1 MTMNMGTKTNL
12 YFESKAKGM
21 PADTFRVIGFKGHE
35 EISRPFRFEIE
46 LASEKSDIDVEEIL
60 RWPAFL
66 AIERDGGIRRI
77 HGVLGEFEQMREGPL
92 DLYHYRAVLVPR
104 LWLLSMSSQ
113 NQIYQNKSVPQIIE
127 EELKGTRN
135 KGPAELATAG
145 LTAGDFELRLTRKYS
160 AREYTVQ
167 YQESD
172 LDFISRL
179 MEHEGI
185 FYFFEHDEDKEKI
198 IITDNNI
205 HFPAMAEESTIRYRP
220 PSGMAAV
227 GEESV
232 QSISC
237 RSRRMPK
244 KVILKDYNYRTPHVP
259 LQGEAAVDTKG
270 HGLIS
275 EYGNHFKKPEEG
287 VLLARIRA
295 EEIRCRQKVF
305 EGEGDCSQFR
315 PGHRY
320 TLDEHYREDFNREYV
335 ITGVSHTGTQ
345 PIASASG
352 TTDEGREQPSYC
364 NEFTAIPSDVPFRP
378 ERRTPK
384 PKLYGIM
391 HAHVDSAL
399 LEDRA
404 EIDQQ
409 GRYKVVMPFDLSGA
423 GEGKASRF
431 IRMAQPYGGKNQGM
445 HFPLHKGT
453 EVIWACIDGDP
464 DRPIILGAVP
474 NPLNPSVVTDSNY
487 TKNVIRTAS
496 GSFLEFNDGPGLG
509 AVVQKVTGSQ
519 LQLQQQYQKDEA
531 SNEKSAYTSSG
542 TGVNREDAV
551 GKTPNTAGYHLSA
564 DDQEAA
570 GVGNL
575 VQQRQ
580 CQDPVDHGETTTTD
594 KWFRVRVPDYE
605 DTKDV
610 YLRMGDT
617 PSAASQSDSPSLV
630 ADGKPAGW
638 YDYTDGVHTSIS
650 GPTVDPAD
658 TSILDDPNRRRAE
671 PPNVD
676 AAMWTEYGI
685 GTPPPSPYAE
695 YEPMPGTKDAGFWRP
710 SPGKT
715 EIEDVINKK
724 NRRYYPYWDEKTSK
738 RQQYD
743 ADPSRNQWKYSYD
756 VKKDDL
762 VRGSHND
769 HVLGD
774 RMTTIEGTWTV
785 DAKGHLYNTAWG
797 HVHSDYYQ
805 NHSESYYGDVLDVYG
820 QPDADVTVTEIAY
833 GPKYEWHFG
842 DKVEVVHTDGG
853 TIYEYHKANK
863 TEYVEGY
870 MEEDHLGGK
879 KTTIRGSE
887 KGPEIVEKLFV
898 DDETTV
904 HVDYGGW
911 VAGDFMH
918 TIESYHGSKEERYYG
933 AHSSMDLGL
942 KNDFFLGPLKIDVMA
957 GIILANYGVFV
968 HDLYGALHFES
979 GMVSIQEGEVDL
991 KKGDISVKLLSGVN
1005 VVT

>member
-1 MTMNMGTKTNL
+1 MNANLTTNL
-12 YFESKAKGM
+12 YFESKGKKV
-21 PADTFRVIGFKGHE
+21 PADTFRVISFEGQE

-46 LASEKSDIDVEEIL
+46 LASERPDIDVHDIL

-66 AIERDGGIRRI
+66 AIERNGEVRKI
-77 HGVLGEFEQMREGPL
+77 HGILAEFEQKGEGPL
-92 DLYHYRAVLVPR
+92 DLCYYRAVLVPR
-104 LWLLSMSSQ
+104 LWLLSMSRQ

-127 EELKGTRN
+127 EELKGARN

-185 FYFFEHDEDKEKI
+185 FYFFEHDDNKEKI

-205 HFPAMAEESTIRYRP
+205 HFPALAEESTVLYRP

-227 GEESV
+227 SEESIR
-232 QSISC
+232 SMSC

-295 EEIRCRQKVF
+295 EEMRCRQQVF
-305 EGEGDCSQFR
+305 GGNGDCSKFS

-320 TLDEHYREDFNREYV
+320 TLDEHYRQDFNREYV
-335 ITGVSHTGTQ
+335 IIGVGHTGTQ
-345 PIASASG
+345 AIAGASG
-352 TTDEGREQPSYC
+352 LGDEEREESSYR
-364 NEFTAIPSDVPFRP
+364 NEFTAIRSDVPFRP

-404 EIDQQ
+404 EIDEQ

-423 GEGKASRF
+423 GQGKASRY
-431 IRMAQPYGGKNQGM
+431 IRMAQPYGGKSQGM

-453 EVIWACIDGDP
+453 EVIWACVGGDP

-519 LQLQQQYQKDEA
+519 LQRQRQYQKGEDG
-531 SNEKSAYTSSG
+531 NENAYCTSSG
-542 TGVNREDAV
+542 AGLNRENT
-551 GKTPNTAGYHLSA
+551 GKSGHRRDGSGMIRATREAGYQGQLEQQQSREPA
-564 DDQEAA
+564 DYDTIEEAP
-570 GVGNL
+570 G
-575 VQQRQ
+575 
-580 CQDPVDHGETTTTD
+580 D
-594 KWFRVRVPDYE
+594 KWFRVKVPDWRQE
-605 DTKDV
+605 KDS
-610 YLRMGDT
+610 YLRLGAT
-617 PSAASQSDSPSLV
+617 PNPRYGEWDEEGAEQEEDQEDS
-630 ADGKPAGW
+630 GW
-638 YDYTDGVHTSIS
+638 FDYTDGVHTSIS
-650 GPTVDPAD
+650 GPTMNPAD
-658 TSILDDPNRRRAE
+658 TSILEDPNPRRAE
-671 PPNVD
+671 PPDVD
-676 AAMWTEYGI
+676 AAMWTKYGVNNS
-685 GTPPPSPYAE
+685 PPSPYSE
-695 YEPMPGTKDAGFWRP
+695 YTLGKDFWNP
-710 SPGKT
+710 AP
-715 EIEDVINKK
+715 NKGAIDTVMASK
-724 NRRYYPYWDEKTSK
+724 DTRYYPYWDQKTSK

-743 ADPSRNQWKYSYD
+743 ADNSQWKYSYD

-762 VRGSHND
+762 VRGSHSE
-769 HVLGD
+769 HVQGD
-774 RMTTIEGTWTV
+774 RITAIEGTWDCTI
-785 DAKGHLYNTAWG
+785 KGHLYNTTWG

-805 NHSESYYGDVLDVYG
+805 SHSESYYGDVFDVYG
-820 QPDADVTVTEIAY
+820 QPSATVAFTEIAY

-842 DKVEVVHTDGG
+842 NKIEVVEG
-853 TIYEYHKANK
+853 TIYEQHKGGKNTFIEK
-863 TEYVEGY
+863 DGKKIEEEFFTGSTEGDVYVKIGEGLGLDVRWV
-870 MEEDHLGGK
+870 EDH
-879 KTTIRGSE
+879 
-887 KGPEIVEKLFV
+887 F
-898 DDETTV
+898 
-904 HVDYGGW
+904 
-911 VAGDFMH
+911 
-918 TIESYHGSKEERYYG
+918 GSKEERYYG
-933 AHSSMDLGL
+933 AQNSLVLGT
-942 KNDFFLGPLKIDVMA
+942 KNDLMIGGPKIDSFIAVV
-957 GIILANYGVFV
+957 INTFLAFQIDFGY
-968 HDLYGALHFES
+968 APK
-979 GMVSIQEGEVDL
+979 VDL
-991 KKGDISVKLLSGVN
+991 AYAPTINDRTLELTSSLLTIDGRNVTIEKNGTIKLA
-1005 VVT
+1005 